1 MPYVLKRR
9 GGLRL
14 GWGYGYINN
23 KSTEAATFENP
34 LYMCNPVFVVRVVYR
49 MMYIRVIATYDMIA
63 TYDNMNPLCVIHCT
77 K

>member
-1 MPYVLKRR
+1 MTYVLKRR

-14 GWGYGYINN
+14 GWGYEYINN
-23 KSTEAATFENP
+23 KATEVATFDNP
-34 LYMCNPVFVVRVVYR
+34 LYMCNPVYVVRVVYR
-49 MMYIRVIATYDMIA
+49 CTCQCVIA